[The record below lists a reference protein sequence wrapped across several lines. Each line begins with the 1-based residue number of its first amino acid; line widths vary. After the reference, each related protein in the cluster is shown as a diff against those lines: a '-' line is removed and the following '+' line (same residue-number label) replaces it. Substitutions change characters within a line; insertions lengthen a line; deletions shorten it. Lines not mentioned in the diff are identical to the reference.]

1 MTPPHHPT
9 AAAPATLFSGPA
21 WWLQIVL
28 AWLLLLLAL
37 AMAAL
42 GVQLLALGGSAYYL
56 LAGVAALAGALLV
69 LRRRVSAGLWCY
81 GLTVLAT
88 LAWAL
93 WEIHGKG
100 WRPAWGFDLAG
111 RVGLLAGLWLLMALA
126 WWWMRRRAGD
136 RGPRRRSPAWAPVA
150 AVTVLGTLAL
160 TALAPRLWPAQAQ
173 AAPQAAA
180 PDALGRTALKRGA
193 DEWLAFGGSNL
204 GQRFSEAAQITPR
217 NVGQLEQ
224 AWAFHTNDWAP
235 NERVYYAFQNT
246 PLKIGDSL
254 YVCSPSSQVFALD
267 PATGRQ
273 QWHFDPQVP
282 PAAMEPLFSA
292 TCRAVGYHEQA
303 QAPAGELCARRILLA
318 TTDSRLI
325 ALDAASGQV
334 CPGFGHGGT
343 VNLAERMGNQVIGF
357 SSNTSGPAV
366 VGGLV
371 IVGQQ
376 VSDNQR
382 RDAPGGVV
390 RAYDAVTG
398 ALRWAWDAKRADDAQ
413 APLAAG
419 ELWPR
424 GTPNVW
430 NVISADERLGLVFMG
445 TGNAAADQYGGDRT
459 AAEDAFTSAVVALD
473 MHTGN
478 TRWHV
483 NTVHHDLWD
492 YDLGAQ
498 PLVTDI
504 DVDGTPRR
512 VVVQGTKTGSVFVL
526 DARTGEAV
534 KPVQERPVPAGT
546 LPGERYA
553 PTQPQSVGMPNFAGM
568 PGPEPEVLT
577 EANSFGLTPI
587 DAALCR
593 IAFRQMEY
601 EGMYTPPSENP
612 GGILLF
618 PGIVG
623 GMNWGG
629 LAVDPEAQLLI
640 TNHSRLPN
648 RITLTP
654 RAQVEDRA
662 LGDGGARADQRI
674 APQAGT
680 PYGVAR
686 PNWMSPLQVPCID
699 PPWGFLSA
707 TDLRSGR
714 LLWSRPLGTG
724 FDTGPLGI
732 PTRLKITI
740 GTPNLGGAVVT
751 RSGLT
756 FIAAA
761 HDNYLRAFDTRSGEL
776 LWEGRLP
783 AGAQASA
790 MTYMHQG
797 RQYVAIAAG
806 GHARFETK
814 LGDSLVVFALP
825 QGGR

>member
-1 MTPPHHPT
+1 MDLPQRRLH
-9 AAAPATLFSGPA
+9 
-21 WWLQIVL
+21 
-28 AWLLLLLAL
+28 
-37 AMAAL
+37 
-42 GVQLLALGGSAYYL
+42 
-56 LAGVAALAGALLV
+56 AGARQV
-69 LRRRVSAGLWCY
+69 FYS
-81 GLTVLAT
+81 
-88 LAWAL
+88 
-93 WEIHGKG
+93 
-100 WRPAWGFDLAG
+100 
-111 RVGLLAGLWLLMALA
+111 
-126 WWWMRRRAGD
+126 
-136 RGPRRRSPAWAPVA
+136 S
-150 AVTVLGTLAL
+150 
-160 TALAPRLWPAQAQ
+160 
-173 AAPQAAA
+173 
-180 PDALGRTALKRGA
+180 
-193 DEWLAFGGSNL
+193 
-204 GQRFSEAAQITPR
+204 
-217 NVGQLEQ
+217 
-224 AWAFHTNDWAP
+224 
-235 NERVYYAFQNT
+235 QNT
-246 PLKIGDSL
+246 PIKVGDFL
-254 YVCSPSSQVFALD
+254 YTCTPSNQVFALD
-267 PATGRQ
+267 PATGDAL
-273 QWHFDPQVP
+273 WSYDPKVP
-282 PAAMEPLFSA
+282 PRSMEPLFTA
-292 TCRAVGYHEQA
+292 ACRAVAYFDDGD
-303 QAPAGELCARRILLA
+303 PAGRADAVAAMPSVPGVIGAVPRGGSNCHRRIYVA
-318 TTDSRLI
+318 TADGRLI
-325 ALDAASGQV
+325 ALDAVGGFICRDFGDDGVVDMTVGMGLRASG
-334 CPGFGHGGT
+334 F
-343 VNLAERMGNQVIGF
+343 A
-357 SSNTSGPAV
+357 SNTNGATV
-366 VGGLV
+366 AGGLL
-371 IVGQQ
+371 ILGQQ

-419 ELWPR
+419 KLWPR

-674 APQAGT
+674 APQSGT